1 MTFEKPQSQQ
11 AGILAYHVLGI
22 SFIKFKAMKK
32 GGSSPPF
39 LQMHFLIDHLMV
51 DDFKGIKMDSFM
63 Q

>member
-32 GGSSPPF
+32 GGSPPF

-63 Q
+63 